1 SKLSDVAL
9 SALSKYYGTEYR
21 AGNIATTIY
30 SVSSSASDWVYANT
44 PCKLV
49 FALELR
55 DTGDHGF
62 LLPPSQIKPTAIETW
77 AGVSALVA
85 NA

>member
-1 SKLSDVAL
+1 
-9 SALSKYYGTEYR
+9 
-21 AGNIATTIY
+21 
-30 SVSSSASDWVYANT
+30 SSSASDWVYANT

-55 DTGDHGF
+55 DTGNYGF
-62 LLPPSQIKPTAIETW
+62 LLPPNQIKPTAIETW
-77 AGVSALVA
+77 AGISALVA